1 MRLIIEKDYDQLSK
15 WAAEHVIERINK
27 FNPTPDHKFVL
38 GLPTGSS
45 PIGMY
50 HALAEAPAFLSQKFL
65 SVSIRVSSCRLLVF
79 SNRCAQWAVRE
90 N

>member
-38 GLPTGSS
+38 GLPTWLRLARRDVYRSRMSS
-45 PIGMY
+45 
-50 HALAEAPAFLSQKFL
+50 LSIWT
-65 SVSIRVSSCRLLVF
+65 SM
-79 SNRCAQWAVRE
+79 
-90 N
+90 